1 MINKDLLVKQANKYS
16 ILLDENQIEKLETYA
31 QFLVEYNEKVN
42 LTAIIDADEIVIKHF
57 IDSLLLSKLIDFTKP
72 VSLVD
77 VGTGAG
83 FPGMVLKIVFPEI
96 KLTLMDSLNKR
107 INFLE
112 QLGEKLLL
120 KNVIYQHIRAEDA
133 GKNME
138 FREKFDY
145 ATARAVAA
153 LPVLCEYCLP
163 LVKPGGYF
171 VAMKGSNVSEEI
183 EGSKNAIK
191 LLSSELQE
199 IKTFSLTGKDD
210 RSFVLV
216 KKISHCSTKY
226 PRKATN
232 IKKYPL

>member
-153 LPVLCEYCLP
+153 LPVLCEYCL
-163 LVKPGGYF
+163 
-171 VAMKGSNVSEEI
+171 
-183 EGSKNAIK
+183 
-191 LLSSELQE
+191 
-199 IKTFSLTGKDD
+199 
-210 RSFVLV
+210 R
-216 KKISHCSTKY
+216 
-226 PRKATN
+226 
-232 IKKYPL
+232 